1 LELAE
6 SLDTTAL
13 GSIDWIKCKRHVNRL
28 SVRDLTSAIIP
39 ALYQHKKD
47 GGQVIIAVDDMSSI
61 TPTQQAFWLA
71 VFDHAQIVACAAE
84 KKASLKKL

>member
-47 GGQVIIAVDDMSSI
+47 GGAG
-61 TPTQQAFWLA
+61 
-71 VFDHAQIVACAAE
+71 HYRC
-84 KKASLKKL
+84 